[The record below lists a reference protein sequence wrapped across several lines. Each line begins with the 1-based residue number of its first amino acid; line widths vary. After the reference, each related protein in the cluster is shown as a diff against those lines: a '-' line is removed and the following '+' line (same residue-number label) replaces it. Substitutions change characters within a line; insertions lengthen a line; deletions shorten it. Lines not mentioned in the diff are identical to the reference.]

1 MKYRPLGSLS
11 VSEVGI
17 GCNNFGARLDLAGTT
32 AVVDAA
38 LAAGI
43 NFFDTADVYGGT
55 QSEVLLGQALGQ
67 RRGDVVV
74 ASKFGMPLSD
84 TKFGARPEYIRQAVT
99 DSLAR
104 LGTDY
109 IDLYQLHY
117 PDDRTPIAD
126 TIAALQE
133 LVAEG
138 KIREFGCS
146 NFSQDQLREAARIP
160 GQGFVSIQ
168 NQYSL
173 LFREPETNGVLDEVA
188 ATSMGFLPYYPL
200 ANGLLTGK
208 FRPGQPIPEGSRL
221 QGLATSNRAPAWFNE
236 RFDTK
241 VSALLTYA
249 EELGIPIL
257 TLAFSWLLAHG
268 EVSSVIA
275 GASNPTQVAA
285 NAAAV
290 VGLEPAVMTRLNE
303 ITAETF

>member
-38 LAAGI
+38 IAAGI

-84 TKFGARPEYIRQAVT
+84 TKFGAQPEYIRQAVT

-117 PDDRTPIAD
+117 PDDRTPIAE

-146 NFSQDQLREAARIP
+146 NFSQGQLREAARIP

-173 LFREPETNGVLDEVA
+173 LFREPETNGVLDEVV
-188 ATSMGFLPYYPL
+188 ATTMGFLPYYPL

-208 FRPGQPIPEGSRL
+208 FQPGQPIPEGSRL

-249 EELGIPIL
+249 KEVQIPIL

-268 EVSSVIA
+268 AVSSVIA
-275 GASNPTQVAA
+275 GASNPAQVAA

-290 VGLEPAVMTRLNE
+290 VELEPAVITRLNE
-303 ITAETF
+303 ITAETL

>member
-38 LAAGI
+38 IAAGI

-84 TKFGARPEYIRQAVT
+84 TKFGAQPEYIREAVT
-99 DSLAR
+99 DSLTR

-117 PDDRTPIAD
+117 PDDRTPIAE
-126 TIAALQE
+126 TIATLHE

-173 LFREPETNGVLDEVA
+173 LFREPETNGVLDEAVA
-188 ATSMGFLPYYPL
+188 TTMGFLPYYPL

-208 FRPGQPIPEGSRL
+208 FQPGQPIPEGSRL

-249 EELGIPIL
+249 EEVRIPIL

-268 EVSSVIA
+268 VVSSVIA
-275 GASNPTQVAA
+275 GASNPAQVAA
-285 NAAAV
+285 NAAAAV
-290 VGLEPAVMTRLNE
+290 ELEPAVITRLNE
-303 ITAETF
+303 ITAETL

>member
-38 LAAGI
+38 IAAGI

-84 TKFGARPEYIRQAVT
+84 TKFGAQPEYIREAVT

-117 PDDRTPIAD
+117 PDDRTPIAE
-126 TIAALQE
+126 TIATLHE

-173 LFREPETNGVLDEVA
+173 LFREPETNGVLDEAVA
-188 ATSMGFLPYYPL
+188 TTMGFLPYYPL

-208 FRPGQPIPEGSRL
+208 FQPGQPIPEGSRL

-249 EELGIPIL
+249 EEVRIPIL

-268 EVSSVIA
+268 VVSSVIA
-275 GASNPTQVAA
+275 GASNPAQVAA
-285 NAAAV
+285 NAAAAV
-290 VGLEPAVMTRLNE
+290 ELEPAVITRLNE
-303 ITAETF
+303 ITAETL